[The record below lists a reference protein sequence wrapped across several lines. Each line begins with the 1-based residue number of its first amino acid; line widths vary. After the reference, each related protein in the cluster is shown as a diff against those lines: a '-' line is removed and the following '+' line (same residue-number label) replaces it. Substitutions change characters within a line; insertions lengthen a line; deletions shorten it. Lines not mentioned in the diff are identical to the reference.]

1 MTKIEQKQD
10 ELIKSLKELV
20 NLCDAPQYF
29 EIIAAKKAMKEIV
42 EHHESELS
50 SLKAMEGE
58 DVSDEDIKVWALCK
72 SPESVLHYAG
82 LVEGAKAHRDGLI
95 PASGKAQI
103 KEQKCKRKQD
113 NSDGICPDC
122 GKDHY
127 EGRSV

>member
-1 MTKIEQKQD
+1 MKNISIAKAVHNIESRRGNIR
-10 ELIKSLKELV
+10 ELTT
-20 NLCDAPQYF
+20 A
-29 EIIAAKKAMKEIV
+29 EIV
-42 EHHESELS
+42 IELESELL
-50 SLKAMEGE
+50 SLKAMEGKE
-58 DVSDEDIKVWALCK
+58 VSDEDIMIEADRIKDNVKLFHFDPV
-72 SPESVLHYAG
+72 SFQY
-82 LVEGAKAHRDGLI
+82 GAQAHRDGLI

>member
-1 MTKIEQKQD
+1 MKDKIIAKQD
-10 ELIKSLKELV
+10 EYIKYLLKGILFS
-20 NLCDAPQYF
+20 NPLRDITKGARDKF
-29 EIIAAKKAMKEIV
+29 E
-42 EHHESELS
+42 SDLS
-50 SLKAMEGE
+50 ALKAMEGE
-58 DVSDEDIKVWALCK
+58 EVSDEDIMIEADRIKDNVKLFHFDPV
-72 SPESVLHYAG
+72 SFQY
-82 LVEGAKAHRDGLI
+82 GAQAHRDGLI